1 MRTRVLVTGGARFLG
16 SHLVYNRACPASP
29 IHYQHDPVD
38 TTKTSVVGAINTLD
52 HMLRTFHHTAQHR
65 MTDLCKIVTKNK
77 SDKFGS
83 RHNYTALYDHLFR
96 GSCKSVKTLLEI
108 GIGSLS
114 VSVDSNMRFH
124 TPWVYRIA
132 TRLIPTRLV
141 NEVVHSLYGEKNF
154 PIYQPGASLRSWRE
168 YFPNAQIFGADVDR
182 SILFNSDRINC
193 CWVDQKSPEAI
204 QNLFSQIG
212 SQIDVIIDDGLH
224 TLEAHCIT
232 LENSLPHVASGG
244 WLIVED
250 IEEKNLYALRKWI
263 QMHSSSFRDF
273 EWELVQL
280 PHPANK
286 LDNNL
291 LIVRRVHA
299 ASTSTQYWLT
309 APHFHGCRVVDRGM
323 RPGDV

>member
-1 MRTRVLVTGGARFLG
+1 MVVEVMPRPPQCRGAVLTDQSRGRQYEDARSSYWWRTFPGLASRLQPR
-16 SHLVYNRACPASP
+16 CPASP

-114 VSVDSNMRFH
+114 VSVNSNMRFH

-193 CWVDQKSPEAI
+193 CWVDQEKSKKRI
-204 QNLFSQIG
+204 
-212 SQIDVIIDDGLH
+212 
-224 TLEAHCIT
+224 
-232 LENSLPHVASGG
+232 
-244 WLIVED
+244 
-250 IEEKNLYALRKWI
+250 RK
-263 QMHSSSFRDF
+263 SF
-273 EWELVQL
+273 
-280 PHPANK
+280 
-286 LDNNL
+286 
-291 LIVRRVHA
+291 
-299 ASTSTQYWLT
+299 
-309 APHFHGCRVVDRGM
+309 
-323 RPGDV
+323 